1 MPVNIIHIKQ
11 DIIKVRKVGNIMEN
25 KCFPNPM
32 SVIVQFHF
40 KKMSY
45 FTMILPKQ
53 IGIVSK
59 GAEHAGK
66 IPRNQKTEVKLWLNA
81 IVAL

>member
-1 MPVNIIHIKQ
+1 
-11 DIIKVRKVGNIMEN
+11 
-25 KCFPNPM
+25 
-32 SVIVQFHF
+32 
-40 KKMSY
+40 MSY

>member
-1 MPVNIIHIKQ
+1 
-11 DIIKVRKVGNIMEN
+11 
-25 KCFPNPM
+25 M
-32 SVIVQFHF
+32 SVKYNFI
-40 KKMSY
+40 KKNMSY